1 MKDED
6 EILMYLS
13 YGWGL
18 FFFALFANWIAGLMA

>member
-1 MKDED
+1 MNDED

-18 FFFALFANWIAGLMA
+18 FFFALFANWIAKLIS

>member
-1 MKDED
+1 MNDED

-18 FFFALFANWIAGLMA
+18 FFFAAFMNWIAKLIS

>member
-1 MKDED
+1 MSDED

-18 FFFALFANWIAGLMA
+18 FFFALFAQCIAELIS